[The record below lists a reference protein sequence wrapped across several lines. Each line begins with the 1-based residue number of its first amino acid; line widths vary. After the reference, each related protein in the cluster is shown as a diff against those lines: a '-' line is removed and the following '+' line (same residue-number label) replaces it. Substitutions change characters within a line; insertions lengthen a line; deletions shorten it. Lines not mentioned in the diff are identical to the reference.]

1 MSDSAPR
8 FTFRPLTEDDLP
20 LLHDWLNRPHW
31 IEWWGDPPSFKE
43 VRAKY
48 LPRLDDPSAARPFLA
63 FLGDEPMGY
72 IQRYDA
78 HANADW
84 WPDEPGP
91 GVVGIDQSLADGDR
105 LGQGLGT
112 AMVRQFCEWIFED
125 PAVTEIRLDPR
136 PDNLRAIRCY
146 EKVGFRSRGEI
157 TTPDGAAV
165 WMVLERS

>member
-1 MSDSAPR
+1 MSDAPR
-8 FTFRPLTEDDLP
+8 FTFRPLTADDLP

-31 IEWWGDPPSFKE
+31 IEWWGEPPSFDE
-43 VRAKY
+43 VEAKY
-48 LPRLDDPSAARPFLA
+48 LPRLDDPTAARPFVA

-146 EKVGFRSRGEI
+146 EKAGFRSRGEI

-165 WMVLERS
+165 WMVLGRG